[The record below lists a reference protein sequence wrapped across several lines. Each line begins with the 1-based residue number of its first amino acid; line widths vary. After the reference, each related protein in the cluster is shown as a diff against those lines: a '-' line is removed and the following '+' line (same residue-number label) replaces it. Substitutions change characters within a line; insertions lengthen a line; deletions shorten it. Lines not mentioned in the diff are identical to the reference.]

1 MLKNAI
7 QSYVDLAQAHGLDP
21 AQMALY
27 VKSRLFLTSN
37 IIRVIFMEQLKINH
51 ANSKLKLREEVLEGI
66 EENHGLYP
74 NPCP

>member
-7 QSYVDLAQAHGLDP
+7 QSYVDLAQAHRLDP
-21 AQMALY
+21 AQMALH

-37 IIRVIFMEQLKINH
+37 IIRATSMEQLKMNL
-51 ANSKLKLREEVLEGI
+51 ASSELKLTEEVLEGI
-66 EENHGLYP
+66 QENHGLYP